1 MRSTVRADGT
11 EKASNCITYDDMMA
25 ELPQAR
31 WIAARI
37 AAAGNGEAA
46 LRVGRSNHG
55 MMRVV
60 ADAAQAAG
68 GKIVGI
74 SVEPIKARARPNA
87 DEMIIARDWPERRAT
102 LLARG
107 DVIAVL
113 PGGLGT
119 LDEITEVLEYKKTKH
134 SQ

>member
-1 MRSTVRADGT
+1 
-11 EKASNCITYDDMMA
+11 
-25 ELPQAR
+25 
-31 WIAARI
+31 
-37 AAAGNGEAA
+37 
-46 LRVGRSNHG
+46 

-119 LDEITEVLEYKKTKH
+119 LDEITEVLEYKKNKTFTINQRYSSTLTDFMMVSK
-134 SQ
+134 SNLNGWNVKGSYQTLSLSILFLRRLPKRR

>member
-46 LRVGRSNHG
+46 LRVGR
-55 MMRVV
+55 V
-60 ADAAQAAG
+60 
-68 GKIVGI
+68 
-74 SVEPIKARARPNA
+74 
-87 DEMIIARDWPERRAT
+87 
-102 LLARG
+102 
-107 DVIAVL
+107 
-113 PGGLGT
+113 
-119 LDEITEVLEYKKTKH
+119 
-134 SQ
+134 